1 MQYVDASK
9 RRGPAAAGAQRYC
22 ASAGS
27 GGAGREPQVG
37 CTGRVLP
44 ARSFFFSLQEFYS
57 PTRTK
62 AAVVDSQDKIIV
74 VGFFFPCI
82 SVSLRNIFFS
92 RKSVLLPSTPNV
104 RRESVLKAT
113 AEIADRPF
121 PS

>member
-9 RRGPAAAGAQRYC
+9 RRGPPAAGAQRYP

-27 GGAGREPQVG
+27 GGRPGAPGGMHRQGTACEE
-37 CTGRVLP
+37 
-44 ARSFFFSLQEFYS
+44 AAFFSMQGFYS

-74 VGFFFPCI
+74 VGFFSPCI